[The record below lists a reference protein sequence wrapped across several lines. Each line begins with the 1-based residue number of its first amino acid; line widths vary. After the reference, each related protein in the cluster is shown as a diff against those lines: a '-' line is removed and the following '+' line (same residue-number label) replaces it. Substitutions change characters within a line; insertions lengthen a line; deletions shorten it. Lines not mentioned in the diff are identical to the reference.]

1 MFVCI
6 TLFNKVIIRSFTSSE
21 RDGQVGSYIYEIQD
35 TPFADS
41 CFFPDALAH
50 VQWLP
55 AFSGFA
61 RNPTEEME
69 MSFSI
74 NIQFTVWIQWGAVEV
89 CAEQQCCCHFH
100 CLVTLHWNPFLLM
113 GFAVRIKQ
121 LLCQWENVLI
131 NHRRILFVQCC
142 WKPSCLS
149 CGGVSQHH
157 PCPSQVDFLMELYL
171 EMACSVLLFHFTLP
185 AELSKLLLDQ
195 CLDFSF
201 ISMQLIRLTPS
212 YHFFLQRTIIPL
224 LKGSFLVLVALSDI
238 AKLKFL
244 STLICF
250 F

>member
-149 CGGVSQHH
+149 CGGVSASTTHVL
-157 PCPSQVDFLMELYL
+157 PRWTFWWNSILRWPVLF
-171 EMACSVLLFHFTLP
+171 CSSILLCL
-185 AELSKLLLDQ
+185 LSKLLLDQ

-238 AKLKFL
+238 VKLKFL